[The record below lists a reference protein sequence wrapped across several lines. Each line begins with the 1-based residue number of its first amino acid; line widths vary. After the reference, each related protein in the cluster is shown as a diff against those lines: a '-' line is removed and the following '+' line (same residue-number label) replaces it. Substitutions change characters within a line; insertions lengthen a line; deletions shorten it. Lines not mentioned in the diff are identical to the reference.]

1 MGLGDRQRPS
11 KGLGTPSPRA
21 AVPVRGCRH
30 LWQWGQAGP
39 PRPPPAPSLPGGMPG
54 PRVGDVP
61 SSAPGSIS
69 PTAAG
74 QPQNGPAEPQRVVPC
89 CPQRPLP
96 RSGQGGSCTPRAPRD
111 WGPGETFEQRQLPSP
126 ARLLRPPPHPQGWQR
141 SPVGIPGAHS
151 HPGAVVEPPTRSLR
165 WPPGRC
171 RSHVLTG
178 SGRRRLRE
186 GAIRKSKDKPGWR
199 SRCGTTFPA
208 RKILGSARGCRSS
221 WRSRQWG
228 ADGGAPRRSIAHAPT
243 AGAAAAAGP
252 LGRVFKADLPQQP
265 LPGRS
270 GSASRGEPARSGS
283 PGLAAPGRACPP
295 PGFGVAVA
303 RASLPRPR
311 ARHVPATSLSQSE
324 RRGKRAGSGG
334 TPIPRGQRPPEK
346 GVSGR
351 KGSAPS
357 PRAARRRRRRQLK
370 PVLYGESNGR
380 RHRRL
385 PEEAGGRDGH
395 REPGLAGGSH
405 CPESGE
411 GGTRGGEQPRP
422 EPRGRGP
429 GADNGNP
436 IWCPISWARN
446 GGGQRRAGQTDG

>member
-1 MGLGDRQRPS
+1 MSLPLLLAPSAPQQRGSPKMGQQSPREWCPAAPSAPCPGRVRGAPAHPEPPGTGGQARPS
-11 KGLGTPSPRA
+11 SSSSCQAWPSSSGHLHVPRAGSSVPSGSLEPTATLGPQWSPPRA
-21 AVPVRGCRH
+21 ACG
-30 LWQWGQAGP
+30 
-39 PRPPPAPSLPGGMPG
+39 
-54 PRVGDVP
+54 
-61 SSAPGSIS
+61 
-69 PTAAG
+69 
-74 QPQNGPAEPQRVVPC
+74 
-89 CPQRPLP
+89 
-96 RSGQGGSCTPRAPRD
+96 
-111 WGPGETFEQRQLPSP
+111 
-126 ARLLRPPPHPQGWQR
+126 
-141 SPVGIPGAHS
+141 
-151 HPGAVVEPPTRSLR
+151 
-165 WPPGRC
+165 
-171 RSHVLTG
+171 
-178 SGRRRLRE
+178 GRR
-186 GAIRKSKDKPGWR
+186 
-199 SRCGTTFPA
+199 
-208 RKILGSARGCRSS
+208 
-221 WRSRQWG
+221 
-228 ADGGAPRRSIAHAPT
+228 
-243 AGAAAAAGP
+243 AGAAATCSPAAGGGGCEKEP
-252 LGRVFKADLPQQP
+252 LGKAKTNPAGGAAAARPSLPERSLAAPGDAGALGRAGSGARMEERRAGASPTPQQRGLPRLLAPFGRVFKADLPQQP
-265 LPGRS
+265 LPGSS

-357 PRAARRRRRRQLK
+357 PRAARRRRRRLK

-395 REPGLAGGSH
+395 REPGLAGGSR

-446 GGGQRRAGQTDG
+446 SGGQRRAGQTDG